1 MPNQSR
7 LQVIT
12 LILQDEMQTWLK
24 ELAELTGS
32 PLAEAVTGKAHT
44 MPVKS
49 SKKEDSAKKKGKF
62 TLKKK

>member
-1 MPNQSR
+1 
-7 LQVIT
+7 
-12 LILQDEMQTWLK
+12 MQTWLK